1 MILRPTL
8 PMSLSCRFRWAALAA
23 LLLLQTAAAAGRPPN
38 VILILADDLG
48 YECIGENGTTSY
60 RTPHLDRLARE
71 GVRFEYCFAQPLC
84 TPTRVQLMTGQYN
97 YRNLRKWGALPPG
110 SPTFGHMMQAAG
122 YATACIGKW
131 QLSGDGE
138 TPRSAGFAES
148 SMWAYGFDL
157 ERIGFQLKRPKGAP
171 DNYYFNPRNPTERYD
186 VVETDRP
193 HMTSRY
199 WRPCILRNE
208 SKLVPTTEKDYGPDI
223 NCDFALD
230 FIGRNRDRPFFLYYP
245 MILTHGPFEP
255 TPETPGVA
263 SMALAQKLKGRKE
276 NFKYLVEHIDRIV
289 GRVMGRLDELGLA
302 ENTLVLFTGD
312 NGTGMSV
319 VTETSAGSLR
329 GGKGAT
335 IDAGVRVPL
344 LVRWKGRAAAGRVCR
359 DLVDMTDFLPTIA
372 AATGAKLPSGPG
384 LTLDGR
390 SFLPQVLGQP
400 GSPRDW
406 VFCHFDKNPAQAD
419 FNPKFPRARFARSKE
434 YKLYD
439 NGRLYHVA
447 SDPLEQ
453 TVIASV
459 SASPAARAARQALQ
473 QVLDSMH
480 VKPDFYTQGGVTRED
495 NLTIPPGM
503 KKPKKDDDDL

>member
-1 MILRPTL
+1 M
-8 PMSLSCRFRWAALAA
+8 AGGAG
-23 LLLLQTAAAAGRPPN
+23 AAAESRPN
-38 VILILADDLG
+38 VILLLADDLG
-48 YECIGENGTTSY
+48 RECLGSYGGTSY
-60 RTPHLDRLARE
+60 QTPHLDRMARE

-97 YRNLRKWGALPPG
+97 HRNYRKWGALPTG
-110 SPTFGHMMQAAG
+110 SPTFGHMLQAAG
-122 YATACIGKW
+122 YATACVGKW
-131 QLSGDGE
+131 QLSGEGE
-138 TPRSAGFAES
+138 TPLSAGFEES

-157 ERIGFQLKRPKGAP
+157 ERIGFQLRFPKGAA
-171 DNYYFNPRNPTERYD
+171 DNYYFNPRNPGERYD
-186 VVETDRP
+186 VVLADRP

-199 WRPCILRNE
+199 WRPCIVQNGSRF
-208 SKLVPTTEKDYGPDI
+208 VPTTAADYGPDI
-223 NCDFALD
+223 NCAFALD

-263 SMALAQKLKGRKE
+263 SMPMAQKFKGRRE
-276 NFKYLVEHIDRIV
+276 NFRYLVEHIDRIV
-289 GRVMGRLDELGLA
+289 GRVLGRLDELGLA

-312 NGTGMSV
+312 NGTGNSV
-319 VTETSAGSLR
+319 VSETRDGAIR

-335 IDAGVRVPL
+335 MDSGMRVPL
-344 LVRWKGRAAAGRVCR
+344 LAQWRGRAAAGSVCS

-372 AATGAKLPSGPG
+372 AATGARLPAAPG

-390 SFLPQVLGQP
+390 SFLPQVLGQR
-400 GSPRDW
+400 GAPRDW
-406 VFCHFDKNPAQAD
+406 VFCHFDKNPAQTD
-419 FNPKFPRARFARSKE
+419 FNPKFPRARFARGAE

-447 SDPLEQ
+447 SDPLEK
-453 TVIASV
+453 TSIAPA
-459 SASPAARAARQALQ
+459 SASPAARAARQSLQ

-480 VKPDFYTQGGVTRED
+480 VKPDFYSQGGVTRED

-503 KKPKKDDDDL
+503 KKARKDDDDP